1 MDAVFSPTAIFKFM
15 AVEPAAFA
23 GIRVEL
29 RKQAV
34 SLFEKAMKSKA
45 FTAEALRAT
54 LKHIGE
60 KQFVLSLGCFKAAT
74 LCALVKKFDPN
85 HPKAKVAAKE
95 VNTAWAKQ
103 RILEIAQ
110 GAEPTEQAVPLDK
123 LLPAKE
129 RTPAKL
135 AALRTELGE
144 ERFAAS
150 LAAMSP
156 SAPKGFAKKLD
167 PKHPKARGAVKTI
180 DAAWARRRIAEIA
193 GCVAAPE
200 LTVITSSPLPPERL
214 SARIDSANWY
224 DELVGIYRAG
234 RERSTA

>member
-1 MDAVFSPTAIFKFM
+1 MDAVFSPTAIFKLM
-15 AVEPAAFA
+15 VVEPTAFA

-45 FTAEALRAT
+45 FTADALRAT
-54 LKHIGE
+54 LRQLGE

-85 HPKAKVAAKE
+85 HPKAKVATKE

-135 AALRTELGE
+135 AALRAEMGE

-156 SAPKGFAKKLD
+156 SAPKGFVKKLD
-167 PKHPKARGAVKTI
+167 PKHPKAQGPAKSI
-180 DAAWARRRIAEIA
+180 DPAWARRRIAEIA
-193 GCVAAPE
+193 GSNAIPE
-200 LTVITSSPLPPERL
+200 FTVITSAPITPERL
-214 SARIDSANWY
+214 SPSIDRSNWY
-224 DELVGIYRAG
+224 EDLVGIYRAG

>member
-1 MDAVFSPTAIFKFM
+1 MDAVFSPTAIFKLM

-34 SLFEKAMKSKA
+34 ALFEKAMKSKA

-54 LKHIGE
+54 LKHLGE
-60 KQFVLSLGCFKAAT
+60 KQFVLSLSCFKAST

-110 GAEPTEQAVPLDK
+110 GAEPTEPAAPLDK

-135 AALRTELGE
+135 AALRAELGE

-150 LAAMSP
+150 LAAMP
-156 SAPKGFAKKLD
+156 PAAPKSFVKKLD
-167 PKHPKARGAVKTI
+167 PKHPKAQGPVKSI
-180 DAAWARRRIAEIA
+180 DPAWARRRIAEISGGA
-193 GCVAAPE
+193 AAPE
-200 LTVITSSPLPPERL
+200 FTVISPAPVAPERL
-214 SARIDSANWY
+214 LPRADRSNWY